1 MSSCECGT
9 VYWKVPIR
17 FGRCVCVCAHHTRH
31 TGVHEMATK
40 KSVVKVLVA
49 QNSFA
54 GACEYLGVP
63 QKDGV
68 YVTVHGQTRNARDLG
83 INPSSRLADFIAG
96 NPVKLS
102 GRWENN
108 ARSVNVLLPVA
119 ALAFGQDKGAYLTFV
134 DAGKVASVYA
144 STFMIAA
151 KVASGVMT
159 GGVAP
164 VLASYDVKLAD
175 VHGVMVYRPIRDN
188 GDTPAP
194 KGDAPATDLKTLFE
208 TAFKPAPTRQRRQTA
223 KPAQPASK

>member
-1 MSSCECGT
+1 M
-9 VYWKVPIR
+9 P
-17 FGRCVCVCAHHTRH
+17 
-31 TGVHEMATK
+31 TK
-40 KSVVKVLVA
+40 KSVVKVLSA

-54 GACEYLGVP
+54 AACEFLGVP

-68 YVTVHGQTRNARDLG
+68 YVTVNGVTRNARDLG

-108 ARSVNVLLPVA
+108 ARSVNVLTPIA
-119 ALAFGQDKGAYLTFV
+119 AMAFGTDKGAYLTFV

-144 STFMIAA
+144 STFIIAA
-151 KVASGVMT
+151 KVAAGVMT

-194 KGDAPATDLKTLFE
+194 KGDAPAPDLKSLFE
-208 TAFKPAPTRQRRQTA
+208 NAFKPASKPARKA
-223 KPAQPASK
+223 PAQPASK